1 MKLFFTALL
10 FVSFAV
16 DQKQPKE
23 IKLEGTYRMEYET
36 EYASENCMIQI
47 KKQHYKKTRDTG
59 VKIKGNI
66 EEVKLKFGS
75 LLILKDKDSE
85 LEAELYGQTYNPS
98 DTIYFRTKK
107 VNEKENNE
115 EALVIYSARLIK
127 VH

>member
-1 MKLFFTALL
+1 MKLFLTALL
-10 FVSFAV
+10 FLSFAI

-36 EYASENCMIQI
+36 EYASENCIIQI
-47 KKQHYKKTRDTG
+47 KKQHYKKTLITG
-59 VKIKGNI
+59 VKRKGNI

-75 LLILKDKDSE
+75 LLILKDNDSE
-85 LEAELYGQTYNPS
+85 LEVELYGQTYKPS

-115 EALVIYSARLIK
+115 SAIVIYHGRLIK
-127 VH
+127 VK